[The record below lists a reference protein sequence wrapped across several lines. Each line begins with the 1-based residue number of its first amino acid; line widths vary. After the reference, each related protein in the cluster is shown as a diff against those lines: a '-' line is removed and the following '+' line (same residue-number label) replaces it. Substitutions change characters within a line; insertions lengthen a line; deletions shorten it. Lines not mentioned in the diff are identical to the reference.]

1 MVMSNSSGTSGDLSG
16 DATTVL
22 TLQCPDAP
30 GIVAA
35 VATHIADCHGNI
47 ARADQESDTESHVFL
62 QRIEING
69 PIDWSAFHS
78 GMEKLVERF
87 SMKWEL
93 HHPTEQQK
101 IVIAC
106 SQELYCAADLL
117 TRVSLGELPAEI
129 VAVVSD
135 KPEARQLADRFG
147 IPFHLVSGGLTGDER
162 AQQEKHFAKVL
173 NELSPD
179 LVVLARYMRILP
191 AAIVDQWNGRMI
203 NIHHSFLPA
212 FPGARP
218 YHRAHQ
224 RGVKLIGATAH
235 YVTAELDAGPI
246 IAQGVVN
253 VSHRDAVSDLVRKGR
268 DVERKT
274 LADAVRMHLEHR
286 VLVWENR
293 TCVFA

>member
-1 MVMSNSSGTSGDLSG
+1 MNPN
-16 DATTVL
+16 APAVL
-22 TLQCPDAP
+22 TLQCADQP

-35 VATHIADCHGNI
+35 VANLIAETGGNI
-47 ARADQESDTESHVFL
+47 ANADQHTDRESSVFL
-62 QRIEING
+62 QRIEIDG
-69 PIDWSAFHS
+69 AIDWTAFDAAL
-78 GMEKLVERF
+78 EILVARF
-87 SMKWEL
+87 DMQWEL
-93 HHPTEQQK
+93 HRPGERAR

-106 SQELYCAADLL
+106 SGDLYCAADLL
-117 TRVSLGELPAEI
+117 NRVELGELDVDV

-135 KPEARQLADRFG
+135 KDVAAALAARHGVAFVQVGGGLAGADRA
-147 IPFHLVSGGLTGDER
+147 V
-162 AQQEKHFAKVL
+162 QEEAFAETL
-173 NELSPD
+173 SDLSPD

-191 AAIVDQWNGRMI
+191 ESITTAWTGRMI

-246 IAQGVVN
+246 IAQGVAT
-253 VSHRDAVSDLVRKGR
+253 VSHRDEVDDLVRKGR

-274 LADAVRMHLEHR
+274 LADAVRLHLEHR
-286 VLVWENR
+286 VLVWDNR